1 VCLKPGWKLRCF
13 GRLVVFWTRKVC
25 AYCKLY
31 PHQIMNAKKR
41 KRVSV
46 DRLLCAGT
54 CAAAGCDEEVWVRVP
69 ASDFPLA
76 NAHYATILATRDI
89 VFCEKCHAKSQA
101 LDPPLNMFTCHIN
114 GTVVHFSNHP
124 SFLPISPYVSVPAP
138 TAANAVTTTTTTATN
153 SGIPVADAASLS
165 LLYQQAANLIL
176 HSSFVL
182 VVAGAGMSADSFNGA
197 TFRGNSGSGIGSGVT
212 LGGHLP
218 LEEVDYATNA
228 PAGA

>member
-1 VCLKPGWKLRCF
+1 
-13 GRLVVFWTRKVC
+13 
-25 AYCKLY
+25 
-31 PHQIMNAKKR
+31 MNAKKR
-41 KRVSV
+41 KRVSI

-69 ASDFPLA
+69 ASDFSLA

-101 LDPPLNMFTCHIN
+101 LDPPLSMFTCHIN

-124 SFLPISPYVSVPAP
+124 SFLPISPYVSAP
-138 TAANAVTTTTTTATN
+138 TAANTVTTTTTTNSSIPAT
-153 SGIPVADAASLS
+153 DAASLS
-165 LLYQQAANLIL
+165 LLYQQAADLIL

-182 VVAGAGMSADSFNGA
+182 VVAGAGMSAESFNGA
-197 TFRGNSGSGIGSGVT
+197 TFRGNSSTGIGSGVT
-212 LGGHLP
+212 LGGNLP